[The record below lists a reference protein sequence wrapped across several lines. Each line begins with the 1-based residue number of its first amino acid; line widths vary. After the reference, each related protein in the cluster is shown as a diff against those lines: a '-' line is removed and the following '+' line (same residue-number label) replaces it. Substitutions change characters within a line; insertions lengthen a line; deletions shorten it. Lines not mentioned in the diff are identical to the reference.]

1 MLDEYIKWREEI
13 KLDTYDFS
21 EIFKILLNDKVF
33 EIIGRDK
40 ADRPIIYGRGQY
52 FLPAQM
58 YFFLIYY
65 FLNKY
70 KKKMIFSDLLEQKMR
85 CIYTLE
91 LMGRL

>member
-1 MLDEYIKWREEI
+1 MLKLNSYFSFNLANSQKMLDEYIKWREEI

-21 EIFKILLNDKVF
+21 EIFKILFNDKVF

-58 YFFLIYY
+58 YFFSFIAY
-65 FLNKY
+65 FY
-70 KKKMIFSDLLEQKMR
+70 K
-85 CIYTLE
+85 
-91 LMGRL
+91 